1 MPDLSLVRSPSHDSE
16 EGFQKIKRK
25 KIAKGWEG
33 EMTDPSV
40 AVAPLSIMDG
50 KPLEALLSKTK
61 HSQPKGL

>member
-1 MPDLSLVRSPSHDSE
+1 MPDLSLVRSPSRDSE
-16 EGFQKIKRK
+16 EGVQKIKRK

-50 KPLEALLSKTK
+50 KPPQALLSKAI
-61 HSQPKGL
+61 HSQPRGL